1 VGDYP
6 DEKHDSYWT
15 LLHFICGAGADH
27 HSVLQLI
34 SLLFS
39 WDGVTFADNQRNRD
53 LMSEYVQ
60 KAADELNKIE
70 DIWRRRAGDL
80 VRVAGIQEHCDSH
93 FQAVDNHHKTMQ
105 QEVNKSTIQ
114 LVLVGF
120 LQNAIQL
127 KVQITMFSLNYSL
140 TGEVEKL
147 FLFGIV
153 GNFASYCFNLS
164 DCWDLFSLFMSFHK
178 DTRAMERM
186 KAKMKKNLVLNIE
199 QFEVLEHRRKF
210 LKVACVVFLM
220 FTVCFIL
227 FFVYL
232 LVNFAMI
239 FQCHSRIW
247 NISIPPLH
255 GCVELPAT
263 HVGTMFN

>member
-1 VGDYP
+1 
-6 DEKHDSYWT
+6 
-15 LLHFICGAGADH
+15 
-27 HSVLQLI
+27 VLQLI

-60 KAADELNKIE
+60 KAADELKKIE
-70 DIWRRRAGDL
+70 DVWRRRADDL
-80 VRVAGIQEHCDSH
+80 VRVAGIQDCPEYVKHCRSH

-105 QEVNKSTIQ
+105 QEVNKSMIL

-120 LQNAIQL
+120 LQNGFQL
-127 KVQITMFSLNYSL
+127 KVQVTMFSLNYSL
-140 TGEVEKL
+140 TGEVEKM

-178 DTRAMERM
+178 DTREMERM
-186 KAKMKKNLVLNIE
+186 KEKMKENLVLNIK

-210 LKVACVVFLM
+210 LKMACVVFLM

-232 LVNFAMI
+232 LVNFAMV
-239 FQCHSRIW
+239 FQCDHRIW
-247 NISIPPLH
+247 NISISPWH
-255 GCVELPAT
+255 GCVELPK
-263 HVGTMFN
+263 